1 MLHGLLLLCTFLYTN
16 RKVCD
21 IPNDVYL
28 ESVVSIDPKIDLVG
42 WWIKVMS
49 FNLGESEFFEK
60 INAQ

>member
-1 MLHGLLLLCTFLYTN
+1 MAYCCCVLFCTPIE
-16 RKVCD
+16 VCD

-49 FNLGESEFFEK
+49 FSLGESEFFEK